1 MDVFRRQKFNE
12 AMFAKN
18 RTLAIRVGNYQSRD
32 INEASFD
39 YGYIKGDTYKPGGTC
54 AGSAKIVFA
63 SVITSFNKLD
73 KIYPEIGL
81 LVDGTYEWVKM
92 GEYFI
97 NDIEIDRNRKTTKL
111 DLMDGMFKLNREHV
125 TDLTYPAEIRN
136 VIKEICLKTGIELA
150 NENMGLASMNY
161 RIEQI
166 PKDKK
171 MTFRDVLSLATQMLG
186 MSCFFNREGKLEVK
200 ELTDSG
206 IVITADSY
214 FMHGLTK
221 SEIEYQIAG
230 ITCKKDKETLTV
242 GLRTGR
248 SLELDNLF
256 MSQSILDNLYH
267 SIKDIRY
274 YPFSLNYQGHLLLD
288 VGQWV
293 TIKTNTGETFKSPV
307 LSQSFNFKGGLRGRI
322 SADSKAGNDA
332 QYSYAGTITKK
343 IEQFNEFEAQL
354 QNQIEEADRG
364 FDAKVDQIKKDF
376 NDQIELAKAK
386 AEENKKALSD
396 EIDRRFHDFSPAGF
410 EEAKAKAEEALKKA
424 GATAD
429 LVEEAKRI
437 ADENSVIF
445 AGLADKVNKQDDKLA
460 DYKQDI
466 DGRFTTLTSQIV
478 GKVTQGGPNMLR
490 NSRADDGL
498 KYWNGDPSKFQFRE
512 HEFYLNG
519 QKRMFLLGSG
529 AVVGSPRFIFKKN
542 TDYMLNLTAFDANTA
557 RVKISLRKRRK
568 NSSADFDESQVI
580 FEKTS
585 SPAFSSNEA
594 VKRSFSF
601 NTGDFD
607 NGYLVFE
614 YTGNPQGWSGM
625 FMTELDF
632 YEGSNDRKWQPSPE
646 DSEEPIET
654 ITQKL
659 AEYKETVDGRFATIS
674 SQINSKTNQSD
685 FQQVKET
692 SQLYERILGS
702 NDSNVASNI
711 ARMALTSELFEV
723 EVGKRFSN
731 LTNLFYAPTKIPKYI
746 SSVATDTHL
755 SRVGWGDHDG
765 IRINYTDSMS
775 GWLGVRFPLTKKF
788 VKQGESLGYR
798 IEIVVDKVP
807 RDGKVLIQLLDNT
820 SNLNMYCNYPI
831 PITKTGGQVFT
842 GYLDIPSAGEL
853 NEYSLRFTLTSPG
866 NIVIHKPMIV
876 DRHIIPNEF
885 IDSTDYNNEYNRVTM
900 SLMKDSFAIKSLN
913 SAGDIIAGINVGANG
928 NNRIVGKATHITGD
942 TLIDNAVIKS
952 AMIDK
957 LKTANFEAGSV
968 TTTILGAGAVTADK
982 VLMDTA
988 MANKFVASDVFT
1000 NTLAAKTAFI
1010 NKLRSVVVS
1019 ATLLEGYKG
1028 KIGGFQIGTHDK
1040 DPNVYW
1046 LTGQNQFDVGM
1057 SNGSSRWDQAALWV
1071 NWGDNWD
1078 KSGPY
1083 AWYILRTGEMYC
1095 KNNAG
1100 FFKKVDFANESSVN
1114 FYGNINYY
1122 KEPKFFNG
1130 LNMWDSE
1137 IIGGGSNPKGGN
1149 NAVVWWNQIGSG
1161 SVKYWIDKSSDRR
1174 LKENITQTAVN
1185 ALDRIDNLDMV
1196 EFDFIKDKKHEEI
1209 GLIAQ
1214 EVERIIPQAI
1224 SRNPDNPDDYLHI
1237 DYTALVPY
1245 LIKAIQELN
1254 KKVER
1259 LETT

>member
-18 RTLAIRVGNYQSRD
+18 RTLTIRVGNYQSRD

-186 MSCFFNREGKLEVK
+186 MSCFFNREGKLEIK

-206 IVITADSY
+206 ITITADSY

-386 AEENKKALSD
+386 AEENKQALSD
-396 EIDRRFHDFSPAGF
+396 EINRRFHEFSPTGF

-437 ADENSVIF
+437 ADENTVIF
-445 AGLADKVNKQDDKLA
+445 AGLADKVNKQEDKLGDTITDLKRYA
-460 DYKQDI
+460 
-466 DGRFTTLTSQIV
+466 REESASQARAVREDVTRDFV
-478 GKVTQGGPNMLR
+478 GKSTFQENVQGVERRLESLSLGTSGNLLKNSNDGFYNQHDKRYRLVETLQANQTYTLVT
-490 NSRADDGL
+490 
-498 KYWNGDPSKFQFRE
+498 KYWNGENSTGHTFFDGIDWRRLNYNQAIDAWMVQFT
-512 HEFYLNG
+512 
-519 QKRMFLLGSG
+519 
-529 AVVGSPRFIFKKN
+529 PRQEIPAG
-542 TDYMLNLTAFDANTA
+542 TETIL
-557 RVKISLRKRRK
+557 
-568 NSSADFDESQVI
+568 SADPGNAKGNMSWA
-580 FEKTS
+580 T
-585 SPAFSSNEA
+585 
-594 VKRSFSF
+594 
-601 NTGDFD
+601 
-607 NGYLVFE
+607 LVRGV
-614 YTGNPQGWSGM
+614 TP
-625 FMTELDF
+625 LIH
-632 YEGSNDRKWQPSPE
+632 WQPAKGDVE
-646 DSEEPIET
+646 
-654 ITQKL
+654 QKL

-674 SQINSKTNQSD
+674 SQVNGKVSQTD
-685 FQQVKET
+685 FQRVKET
-692 SQLYERILGS
+692 SQLYERILGGSESDVS
-702 NDSNVASNI
+702 NNI
-711 ARMALTSELFEV
+711 SRMALTSELFEV

-746 SSVATDTHL
+746 SSVASNNHL
-755 SRVGWGDHDG
+755 SRVGWSDHHG

-775 GWLGVRFPLTKKF
+775 GWLGVCFPLTKKF

-798 IEIVVDKVP
+798 IEIAVDKVP
-807 RDGKVLIQLLDNT
+807 RDGRVLIQLLDNT

-831 PITKTGGQVFT
+831 PLTKTGGQVFT
-842 GYLDIPSAGEL
+842 GYLDIPSTGEL
-853 NEYSLRFTLTSPG
+853 NEYSLRFVLTSPG

-876 DRHIIPNEF
+876 DKRIIPNEF
-885 IDSTDYNNEYNRVTM
+885 IDSTDYNNEYNRTTM
-900 SLMKDSFAIKSLN
+900 SLLQDSFAIKTLT
-913 SAGDIIAGINVGANG
+913 SAGSIASQINTNANNILIEASKIRLKGSTLADEITAIDGRFKRLFVGEG
-928 NNRIVGKATHITGD
+928 NFATLNTDVLRSNSISGD
-942 TLIDNAVIKS
+942 KLAVDQ
-952 AMIDK
+952 ALIDK
-957 LKTANFEAGSV
+957 L
-968 TTTILGAGAVTADK
+968 
-982 VLMDTA
+982 
-988 MANKFVASDVFT
+988 VASDVFT
-1000 NTLAAKTAFI
+1000 NTLSAKNAFI
-1010 NKLRSVVVS
+1010 NKLRSTIVS

-1028 KIGGFQIGTHDK
+1028 KIGGFQIGTHEK

-1057 SNGSSRWDQAALWV
+1057 SNGSSRWDQTALWV
-1071 NWGDNWD
+1071 NWGNNWGAPGD
-1078 KSGPY
+1078 G
-1083 AWYILRTGEMYC
+1083 AWFVRRTGEMYC
-1095 KNNAG
+1095 KNTAH
-1100 FFKKVDFANESSVN
+1100 
-1114 FYGNINYY
+1114 FYNTPIVHGNLRVGGNIYFINDND
-1122 KEPKFFNG
+1122 KT
-1130 LNMWDSE
+1130 
-1137 IIGGGSNPKGGN
+1137 GG
-1149 NAVVWWNQIGSG
+1149 
-1161 SVKYWIDKSSDRR
+1161 YWIYSPAFKQINKDKGYLYFYDFNNQPTDWVPLNKEISDRR
-1174 LKENITQTAVN
+1174 FKTN
-1185 ALDRIDNLDMV
+1185 
-1196 EFDFIKDKKHEEI
+1196 IKDSQVS
-1209 GLIAQ
+1209 GLDVIENLKTYSYRKEYDEKIEDISCGIMAQ
-1214 EVERIIPQAI
+1214 DVQKYAPEAFYE
-1224 SRNPDNPDDYLHI
+1224 NPDGAYSYN
-1237 DYTALVPY
+1237 TFALVPY

-1254 KKVER
+1254 QK
-1259 LETT
+1259 LEEVNARRN

>member
-63 SVITSFNKLD
+63 SVITSFRKLD

-81 LVDGTYEWVKM
+81 LVDETYEWVKM

-171 MTFRDVLSLATQMLG
+171 MTFRDVLTLATQMLG
-186 MSCFFNREGKLEVK
+186 MSCFFNREGKLEIK

-206 IVITADSY
+206 ITITADSY

-386 AEENKKALSD
+386 AEENKQALSD
-396 EIDRRFHDFSPAGF
+396 EINRRFHDFSPAGF
-410 EEAKAKAEEALKKA
+410 DEAKAKAEEALRKA
-424 GATAD
+424 GASSELA
-429 LVEEAKRI
+429 EEAKYI
-437 ADENSVIF
+437 ADKNTVIF
-445 AGLADKVNKQDDKLA
+445 AGLADKFNKQEDKLGDTITDLKRYA
-460 DYKQDI
+460 
-466 DGRFTTLTSQIV
+466 REESASQARAVREDVTRDFV
-478 GKVTQGGPNMLR
+478 GKSTFQENVQGVERRLESLSLGISGNLLKNSNDGFYNQHDKRYRLVETLQANQTYTLVT
-490 NSRADDGL
+490 
-498 KYWNGDPSKFQFRE
+498 KYWHGENSTGHTFFNGIDWVGLNYNQAIDAWMVQFTPRQE
-512 HEFYLNG
+512 IPAGTETILSSRPGNAKG
-519 QKRMFLLGSG
+519 NMSWATLVRG
-529 AVVGSPRFIFKKN
+529 AIPLIH
-542 TDYMLNLTAFDANTA
+542 
-557 RVKISLRKRRK
+557 
-568 NSSADFDESQVI
+568 
-580 FEKTS
+580 
-585 SPAFSSNEA
+585 
-594 VKRSFSF
+594 
-601 NTGDFD
+601 
-607 NGYLVFE
+607 
-614 YTGNPQGWSGM
+614 
-625 FMTELDF
+625 
-632 YEGSNDRKWQPSPE
+632 WQPAKGDVE
-646 DSEEPIET
+646 
-654 ITQKL
+654 QKL

-674 SQINSKTNQSD
+674 TQINGKASLSD
-685 FQQVKET
+685 FQRVKET
-692 SQLYERILGS
+692 SQLYERILGGAESDIS
-702 NDSNVASNI
+702 NNI
-711 ARMALTSELFEV
+711 SRMALTSELFEV

-731 LTNLFYAPTKIPKYI
+731 LTNLFYAPTKIPKFV
-746 SSVATDTHL
+746 SSVNTDKHL
-755 SRVGWGDHDG
+755 ERVGWGDHDG

-798 IEIVVDKVP
+798 IEIAVDKVP
-807 RDGKVLIQLLDNT
+807 RDGRVLIQLLDNT
-820 SNLNMYCNYPI
+820 TNLGMYYNQPI
-831 PITKTGGQVFT
+831 ELTKTGNQVFT
-842 GYLDIPSAGEL
+842 GYLDIPYTGEL
-853 NEYSLRFTLTSPG
+853 NEYSLRFTLTTPG

-876 DRHIIPNEF
+876 DKRIIPNEF

-913 SAGDIIAGINVGANG
+913 SAGDIISQVNLNSNNALIEASKIRLKGSTLADEITAIDGRFKRLFVGEG
-928 NNRIVGKATHITGD
+928 NFATLNTDVLRSNSISGD
-942 TLIDNAVIKS
+942 KLAVDQ
-952 AMIDK
+952 ALIDK
-957 LKTANFEAGSV
+957 L
-968 TTTILGAGAVTADK
+968 
-982 VLMDTA
+982 
-988 MANKFVASDVFT
+988 VASDVFT
-1000 NTLAAKTAFI
+1000 NTLSAKNAFI
-1010 NKLRSVVVS
+1010 NRLRSTIVS

-1028 KIGGFQIGTHDK
+1028 RIGGFQIGTHEK
-1040 DPNVYW
+1040 DPNIYW

-1071 NWGDNWD
+1071 NWGDNWG

-1095 KNNAG
+1095 KNDAS
-1100 FFKKVDFANESSVN
+1100 FYKKVDFSHESSVN
-1114 FYGNINYY
+1114 FYGNVNCY
-1122 KEPKFFNG
+1122 KKPIFYGG
-1130 LNMWDSE
+1130 LSMWDSD
-1137 IIGGGSNPKGGN
+1137 IIGAGPNPKGGE

-1174 LKENITQTAVN
+1174 LKENILSTSVQ
-1185 ALDRIDNLDMV
+1185 ALNEINQLNLV
-1196 EFDFIKDKKHEEI
+1196 SFDFIKDKKHEEI

-1254 KKVER
+1254 QK
-1259 LETT
+1259 LEEVNARRN

>member
-1 MDVFRRQKFNE
+1 MDIFRRQKFNE

-18 RTLAIRVGNYQSRD
+18 RTLAIRVGTYQSSD
-32 INEASFD
+32 IKEASFD

-54 AGSAKIVFA
+54 AGSGKITFT
-63 SVITSFNKLD
+63 SIITTFNKLD

-97 NDIEIDRNRKTTKL
+97 NDIEIDRNRNTTTL
-111 DLMDGMFKLNREHV
+111 DLMDGMFKLNREYV
-125 TDLTYPAEIRN
+125 TDLTFPAEIRQ
-136 VIKEICLKTGIELA
+136 VVKEICLKTGIELA
-150 NENMGLASMNY
+150 NENMDITSMNY
-161 RIEQI
+161 AIETK
-166 PKDKK
+166 PKEKNK
-171 MTFRDVLSLATQMLG
+171 TFRDILSLATQMIG
-186 MSCFFNREGKLEVK
+186 MSCFFNREGKLEIK

-364 FDAKVDQIKKDF
+364 FDAKVDQIKQDF

-386 AEENKKALSD
+386 AEENKQALSD
-396 EIDRRFHDFSPAGF
+396 EINRRFHEFSPAGF
-410 EEAKAKAEEALKKA
+410 EEAKAKAEEALRKA

-429 LVEEAKRI
+429 LVDEAKHI
-437 ADENSVIF
+437 ADQNSVIF
-445 AGLADKVNKQDDKLA
+445 AGLADKLNKQEDKLGDTITDLKRYA
-460 DYKQDI
+460 
-466 DGRFTTLTSQIV
+466 REESASQARAVREDVTRDFV
-478 GKVTQGGPNMLR
+478 GKSTFQENVQGVERRLESLSLGTSGNLLKNSNDGFYNQHDKRYRLVETLQANQTYTLVT
-490 NSRADDGL
+490 
-498 KYWNGDPSKFQFRE
+498 KYWHGENATGHTFFDGVDWRGLNYNQAIDAWMVQFT
-512 HEFYLNG
+512 
-519 QKRMFLLGSG
+519 
-529 AVVGSPRFIFKKN
+529 PRQEIPAG
-542 TDYMLNLTAFDANTA
+542 TEIIL
-557 RVKISLRKRRK
+557 
-568 NSSADFDESQVI
+568 SSHPYEAKGNMSWATLVRGVI
-580 FEKTS
+580 
-585 SPAFSSNEA
+585 PLI
-594 VKRSFSF
+594 
-601 NTGDFD
+601 
-607 NGYLVFE
+607 Y
-614 YTGNPQGWSGM
+614 
-625 FMTELDF
+625 
-632 YEGSNDRKWQPSPE
+632 WQPAKGDVE
-646 DSEEPIET
+646 
-654 ITQKL
+654 QKL

-674 SQINSKTNQSD
+674 TQINGKVSQTD
-685 FQQVKET
+685 FQRVKET
-692 SQLYERILGS
+692 SQLYERILGT
-702 NDSNVASNI
+702 NDSNVSTNI

-746 SSVATDTHL
+746 SSVATYTHL
-755 SRVGWGDHDG
+755 SRVGWSDHDG

-775 GWLGVRFPLTKKF
+775 GWLGVRFPLTKRF

-798 IEIVVDKVP
+798 IEIAVDKVP
-807 RDGKVLIQLLDNT
+807 KDGRVSIQLLDNT
-820 SNLNMYCNYPI
+820 TNLGMYYNQPI
-831 PITKTGGQVFT
+831 ELTKTGNQVFT
-842 GYLDIPSAGEL
+842 GFLDIPYTGEL

-876 DRHIIPNEF
+876 DKRIIPNEF
-885 IDSTDYNNEYNRVTM
+885 IDSTDYNNEYNRTTM
-900 SLMKDSFAIKSLN
+900 SLLQDSFAIKTLT
-913 SAGDIIAGINVGANG
+913 SAGAIASQINTNANNILIEASKIRLKGSTLADEITAIDGRFKRLFVGEG
-928 NNRIVGKATHITGD
+928 NFATLNTDVLRSNSISGD
-942 TLIDNAVIKS
+942 KLAVDQ
-952 AMIDK
+952 ALIDK
-957 LKTANFEAGSV
+957 L
-968 TTTILGAGAVTADK
+968 
-982 VLMDTA
+982 
-988 MANKFVASDVFT
+988 VASDVFT
-1000 NTLAAKTAFI
+1000 NTLSAKNAFI
-1010 NKLRSVVVS
+1010 NRLRSTIVS

-1057 SNGSSRWDQAALWV
+1057 SNGSSRWGQAALWV

-1078 KSGPY
+1078 KVGPY
-1083 AWYILRTGEMYC
+1083 AWYVERTGKMFC
-1095 KNNAG
+1095 KNQASFYN
-1100 FFKKVDFANESSVN
+1100 VVEFASTSTAN
-1114 FYGNINYY
+1114 FYGNVNCY
-1122 KEPKFFNG
+1122 KKPIFYGG
-1130 LNMWDSE
+1130 LSMWDSD
-1137 IIGGGSNPKGGN
+1137 IIGAGPNPKGGD

-1174 LKENITQTAVN
+1174 LKENILSTSVQ
-1185 ALDRIDNLDMV
+1185 ALNEINQLNLV
-1196 EFDFIKDKKHEEI
+1196 SFDYIENKKHEEI

-1254 KKVER
+1254 QKLEKVNAR
-1259 LETT
+1259 RN